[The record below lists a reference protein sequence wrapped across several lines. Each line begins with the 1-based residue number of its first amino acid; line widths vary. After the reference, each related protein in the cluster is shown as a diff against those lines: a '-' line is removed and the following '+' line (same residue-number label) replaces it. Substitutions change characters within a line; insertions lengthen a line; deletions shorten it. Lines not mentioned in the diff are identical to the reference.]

1 MMRRTQLRKH
11 KIAKK
16 QKELRKRTIVTSK
29 IRTGDTVMVISGASK
44 GNTGAIL
51 SVNHEAGSAV
61 VQGLNLKRKHVKKSQ
76 DVPQGGIISYE
87 APIHISNLMVCV
99 DQKPVKLKTKVGE
112 NGERFLVYK
121 DGENE
126 VIYRSLTKQN
136 P

>member
-16 QKELRKRTIVTSK
+16 QKELRKRTLITSK
-29 IRTGDTVMVISGASK
+29 IRKGDNVIVISGASK
-44 GNTGAIL
+44 GSTGAVL
-51 SVNHEAGSAV
+51 SVDHENGCAV

-76 DVPQGGIISYE
+76 AVPQGGIISYE
-87 APIHISNLMVCV
+87 APIHISNLMVCI
-99 DQKPVKLKTKVGE
+99 DQKPVKLKTKIGE

-121 DGENE
+121 DGNNE